1 VCQVAGVVSPPSWV
15 FGFGI
20 ERVIG
25 QVIGV
30 EVGFYGL
37 EIRHASRDDS
47 GFSCFCNCIWLVVHV
62 RIIVGGLPVLPG
74 TASFE
79 VASVPE

>member
-1 VCQVAGVVSPPSWV
+1 VAGGVSPPSCV

-30 EVGFYGL
+30 EVGFDGL
-37 EIRHASRDDS
+37 ETRYASRDDS
-47 GFSCFCNCIWLVVHV
+47 GSLYSAKE
-62 RIIVGGLPVLPG
+62 PEVLFDLKFQLFLQLNQISG
-74 TASFE
+74 RR
-79 VASVPE
+79 